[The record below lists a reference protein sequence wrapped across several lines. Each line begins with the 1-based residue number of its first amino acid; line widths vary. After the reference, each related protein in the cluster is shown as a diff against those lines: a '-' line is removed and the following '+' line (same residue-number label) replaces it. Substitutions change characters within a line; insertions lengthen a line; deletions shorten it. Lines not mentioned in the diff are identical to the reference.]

1 MISKKVLKLQKEINE
16 LIKHFPESIERI
28 KHLKN
33 QIRLE
38 HKRFWER
45 KKYCNELLKQIERL

>member
-16 LIKHFPESIERI
+16 LIKNFPESTERI
-28 KHLKN
+28 EHLKN

-45 KKYCNELLKQIERL
+45 KKYCNELLKK